1 MAELKAAMSW
11 PELRAWREYY
21 RDFPFDDRHRY
32 HRPAALIASRVRGA
46 PERALEQYLE
56 WLEPDPATAGYSNA
70 DLNTLQAFGLRP
82 PPKR

>member
-1 MAELKAAMSW
+1 MSW

-32 HRPAALIASRVRGA
+32 HRPAALIASRGGGHN
-46 PERALEQYLE
+46 ALQQCLE
-56 WLEPDPATAGYSNA
+56 WLEPDPATAGFSNA
-70 DLNTLQAFGLRP
+70 DMNTLAAFGLRP